1 MEQSALITAIKDA
14 SKLKGIKALGV
25 ILRAAQKNRE
35 DQRIARQMNQGENE
49 GEARIDV
56 LAERKKLLNMLD
68 LHKNT
73 ILDNL
78 IQEQS
83 FKIGANSGDH
93 HILEM
98 QKLFCE
104 FKTKLTSN
112 VQSLREM
119 NKSNDMTMA
128 AIYKN

>member
-1 MEQSALITAIKDA
+1 
-14 SKLKGIKALGV
+14 
-25 ILRAAQKNRE
+25 
-35 DQRIARQMNQGENE
+35 MNQGENE